1 MAMTEAAQ
9 QFTRSVAP
17 PSLPYRVLAAIG
29 KFLRRKPLGAFGAV
43 ITMML
48 IITAVFADSIA
59 QYDPLEQSQRTAL
72 IAPGSVYWAGTDQF
86 GRDVFSRLVY
96 GARIS
101 LFVGVFAVMLGL
113 IPGTALGVLSAYLGG
128 TFDYLVQRVVDA
140 IQAVPGIILLIA
152 IMVVLGARFP
162 NVPSQVV
169 VVIALAIPNAISES
183 RVLRGASMQVARSE
197 YVMAARAVGATD
209 MRVMTRHVLPNI
221 TSPIIIL
228 ASLAFGQFILAEATL
243 SFLGFG
249 IQAPAPSWGNM
260 LSAEGR
266 AYMFAAPWLLWG
278 PAIALSLVVFG
289 ANMFG
294 DALRDV
300 LDPRLKGSH

>member
-1 MAMTEAAQ
+1 MAMSEAAHSLERV
-9 QFTRSVAP
+9 TAP
-17 PSLPYRVLAAIG
+17 PSLPSKVVSATF
-29 KFLRRKPLGAFGAV
+29 KFMRRKPLGAFGAT
-43 ITMML
+43 ITL
-48 IITAVFADSIA
+48 ILILTAVFADSLA
-59 QYDPLEQSQRTAL
+59 QYDPLEQSQATAL
-72 IAPGSVYWAGTDQF
+72 IAPNSTFWAGTDQF
-86 GRDVFSRLVY
+86 GRDMFSRLVY

-101 LFVGVFAVMLGL
+101 LFVGVSAVILGIL
-113 IPGTALGVLSAYLGG
+113 PGTVLGILSAYLGG

-140 IQAVPGIILLIA
+140 MQAVPGIILLIA
-152 IMVVLGARFP
+152 IMIVLGTRFP
-162 NVPSQVV
+162 NIPAQVI
-169 VVIALAIPNAISES
+169 VVIALAIPNSISES
-183 RVLRGASMQVARSE
+183 RVLRDASMQVSRAE
-197 YVMAARAVGATD
+197 YITAARAIGASD
-209 MRVMTRHVLPNI
+209 VRVMAQHVLPDI
-221 TSPIIIL
+221 VSPIIIL

-249 IQAPAPSWGNM
+249 VQAPAPSWGNM

-300 LDPRLKGSH
+300 LDPRLRGSR

>member
-1 MAMTEAAQ
+1 MAMTEAAHPLE
-9 QFTRSVAP
+9 RIVAP
-17 PSLPYRVLAAIG
+17 PSLPTRVFLAVT
-29 KFLRRKPLGAFGAV
+29 KFMRRKPLGAFGAAV
-43 ITMML
+43 TLTL
-48 IITAVFADSIA
+48 ILTAIFADSLA
-59 QYDPLEQSQRTAL
+59 QFDPLEQSQATAL
-72 IAPGSVYWAGTDQF
+72 IAPNSTFLAGTDQF
-86 GRDVFSRLVY
+86 GRDMFSRLVY

-101 LFVGVFAVMLGL
+101 LFVGVSAVLLG
-113 IPGTALGVLSAYLGG
+113 IVPGTVLGVLSAYLGG
-128 TFDYLVQRVVDA
+128 TFDYLLQRVVDA

-152 IMVVLGARFP
+152 ISIVLGTRFP
-162 NVPSQVV
+162 NIPAQVI

-183 RVLRGASMQVARSE
+183 RVLRGASMQVSRSE
-197 YVMAARAVGATD
+197 YVTAARAIGATD
-209 MRVMTRHVLPNI
+209 VRVMTRHVLPNI

-249 IQAPAPSWGNM
+249 VQAPEPSWGNM

-278 PAIALSLVVFG
+278 PAIALSMVVFG

-300 LDPRLKGSH
+300 LDPRLKGSR